1 VFFLSRPGGVPV
13 QINVTPDH
21 ATVELNGETCV
32 TPNCKFLLKPGAYIV
47 KVKKKGFNPRIV
59 SVAVKSGD
67 YTPINLTAALQPVVD
82 HFVFPEPVSTPKLP
96 LDKTGLATIKIKG
109 ALPKTRVR
117 LDGEDIGLVSEDGRF
132 VVDVPPG
139 PHTLD
144 LSLNGFGNRIIKRE
158 LARGEILSL
167 AQKDVLLEP
176 RQPEVER

>member
-1 VFFLSRPGGVPV
+1 
-13 QINVTPDH
+13 
-21 ATVELNGETCV
+21 
-32 TPNCKFLLKPGAYIV
+32 
-47 KVKKKGFNPRIV
+47 
-59 SVAVKSGD
+59 
-67 YTPINLTAALQPVVD
+67 
-82 HFVFPEPVSTPKLP
+82 
-96 LDKTGLATIKIKG
+96 
-109 ALPKTRVR
+109 LPKTRVR